1 MSLAPD
7 PPNFLSQYLM
17 IEVSDYAQQTDA
29 VNDID
34 DTLVSHVMRIVCY
47 EQSIYDDL
55 RLELDEYIGLTLG
68 VRDNE
73 MTTSRTEVRPMFDQ
87 ASILIVD
94 NDGELIYIVG

>member
-1 MSLAPD
+1 
-7 PPNFLSQYLM
+7 
-17 IEVSDYAQQTDA
+17 
-29 VNDID
+29 
-34 DTLVSHVMRIVCY
+34 MRIVCY

-94 NDGELIYIVG
+94 NDGELI